1 MLSVILFD
9 PILFVIPYPVLMP
22 NRTSSHEKLKAWK
35 QNTMRR
41 VLGNCSLLCSCK
53 SQGLTP

>member
-9 PILFVIPYPVLMP
+9 PILFVIPCPVLVP

-35 QNTMRR
+35 ENTVRR
-41 VLGNCSLLCSCK
+41 ALGKYSLLCSCK